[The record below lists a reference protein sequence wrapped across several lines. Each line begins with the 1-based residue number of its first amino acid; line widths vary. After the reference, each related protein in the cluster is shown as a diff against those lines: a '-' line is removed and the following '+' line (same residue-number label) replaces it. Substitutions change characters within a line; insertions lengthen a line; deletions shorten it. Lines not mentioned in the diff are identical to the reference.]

1 MSAFAQCHPHEAFC
15 AYTHGLRHKW
25 AYLARTVPNID
36 HLFKPLE
43 TLLHQRFL
51 PVLTNRPPTDE
62 FERKLHSL
70 PPRLGSLGITDPT
83 TLKKEYSYSV
93 KVTAPI
99 VGLITSKAD
108 SAGSNG
114 RQSRT
119 STVVTEPRLLKR
131 EVVREKAKDVQ
142 TEAQE
147 LSNQLTEP
155 LKRAML
161 LAQERGA
168 SSWLTALPPQYQGF
182 NLHKGAFRD
191 ALAIRYGWEL
201 SQVPSSCV
209 CGNAFTI
216 DHAMICRHG
225 GYPTLRHNEIRDL
238 TASLLSEVCSDV
250 QTEPSLQPVAGE
262 RLPPSSNKKDDARLD
277 IRARGFWCN
286 DHPAAFFDV
295 RVFHPN
301 AASYRKSP
309 IESVYRRHQSL
320 KKQEYGPRVTNIE

>member
-1 MSAFAQCHPHEAFC
+1 M
-15 AYTHGLRHKW
+15 
-25 AYLARTVPNID
+25 
-36 HLFKPLE
+36 
-43 TLLHQRFL
+43 
-51 PVLTNRPPTDE
+51 LTNRPPTDE

-70 PPRLGSLGITDPT
+70 PPRLGGLGITEPT

-99 VGLITSKAD
+99 VDLIKSKTD
-108 SAGSNG
+108 NAGSNG
-114 RQSRT
+114 RLSST

-168 SSWLTALPPQYQGF
+168 SSWLTALPLQDQGF

-262 RLPPSSNKKDDARLD
+262 RLPSS
-277 IRARGFWCN
+277 
-286 DHPAAFFDV
+286 
-295 RVFHPN
+295 
-301 AASYRKSP
+301 
-309 IESVYRRHQSL
+309 
-320 KKQEYGPRVTNIE
+320 